1 MVLIAPCGGRGN
13 VNAPHLD
20 NTIPRLE
27 GRLMRCL
34 ITVSILL
41 FSGLSLADDRADGM
55 FGTRQITSLNV
66 AQAREVS
73 ELPGEVLDLSGLKSI
88 EQGVASELACWL
100 GRPEPGI
107 HMLVLKKRSV
117 SMILGLTS
125 INKNVAYELSCFSG
139 DELELNGLTTL
150 DKDSAN
156 ELAYFSG
163 KLILN
168 GVKTLDKDSAHALSK
183 FRGRAIELRGI
194 ESLDAETRSI
204 LVADSRIITRR

>member
-1 MVLIAPCGGRGN
+1 
-13 VNAPHLD
+13 
-20 NTIPRLE
+20 
-27 GRLMRCL
+27 MRCL
-34 ITVSILL
+34 LTVSILL

-73 ELPGEVLDLSGLKSI
+73 EMPGEVLDLSGLKSI

-100 GRPEPGI
+100 GRPEPRV
-107 HMLVLKKRSV
+107 HMLVLKRPYKRRYI

-125 INKNVAYELSCFSG
+125 INKNVAYELSHFSG
-139 DELELNGLTTL
+139 DKLELNGLTTL

-163 KLILN
+163 K
-168 GVKTLDKDSAHALSK
+168 VS
-183 FRGRAIELRGI
+183 
-194 ESLDAETRSI
+194 
-204 LVADSRIITRR
+204 